1 MEDRA
6 DLNGDVILTPR
17 EIEVV
22 RLIALGYDRN
32 ELGVELKISPR
43 TVEKHVKHMIEKL
56 GARNR
61 PHLVALAL
69 ARNLIEPVPIVS
81 AIRADDSASI

>member
-1 MEDRA
+1 MPDRA
-6 DLNGDVILTPR
+6 DQNGDVLLTPR

-43 TVEKHVKHMIEKL
+43 TVDKHVRHMVAKL

-69 ARNLIEPVPIVS
+69 AHNLIESVPIIPVVGS
-81 AIRADDSASI
+81 GDGALA